1 MAPIRSGV
9 MAESTP
15 APVLVDDVDDGI
27 VTITLNRP
35 ERLNAMDRTLVD
47 GLHDALAELGGRD
60 DVRVAI
66 LTGAGRGFCAGLD
79 LKEGMLGG
87 PPSSDGPG
95 PAQRG
100 MEIQQRIA
108 TLIPAMRRA
117 RFPIV
122 AAVNGAA
129 TGGGL
134 ALVLGSDV
142 RIAAASAR
150 FNVAFVK
157 IGLSGCDIGVSWLL
171 PRIVGAARAQE
182 LMLTGRLIDAAEAER
197 IGMVVRAVDDEAL
210 AGEALVTARLIR
222 SNSPFGVWMTKEA
235 MWSALEI
242 GSQQAAID
250 LENRQQILSSFTEDM
265 AEAAAAFLAKR
276 EPRFRNR

>member
-1 MAPIRSGV
+1 
-9 MAESTP
+9 
-15 APVLVDDVDDGI
+15 
-27 VTITLNRP
+27 
-35 ERLNAMDRTLVD
+35 MDL
-47 GLHDALAELGGRD
+47 
-60 DVRVAI
+60 
-66 LTGAGRGFCAGLD
+66 
-79 LKEGMLGG
+79 
-87 PPSSDGPG
+87 
-95 PAQRG
+95 
-100 MEIQQRIA
+100 QQRIA

-134 ALVLGSDV
+134 ALVLGADV
-142 RIAAASAR
+142 RIAGAAAR

-157 IGLSGCDIGVSWLL
+157 LGLSGCDIGVSWLL

-182 LMLTGRLIDAAEAER
+182 LMLTGRLIDATEAER
-197 IGMVVRAVDDEAL
+197 IGMVVRVVDDAALADEAL
-210 AGEALVTARLIR
+210 ATARLIR

-250 LENRQQILSSFTEDM
+250 LENRQQILASFTEDV
-265 AEAAAAFLAKR
+265 AEAAGAFLERR

>member
-1 MAPIRSGV
+1 M
-9 MAESTP
+9 
-15 APVLVDDVDDGI
+15 DDVDDGI

-35 ERLNAMDRTLVD
+35 DRLNAMDRTLID
-47 GLHDALAELGGRD
+47 GLHRALEELDARD
-60 DVRVAI
+60 DVRAAI

-79 LKEGMLGG
+79 LKEQMLPSAGSLSGPDDGDGSVRPGRGRAQQGMHL
-87 PPSSDGPG
+87 
-95 PAQRG
+95 
-100 MEIQQRIA
+100 QQRIA
-108 TLIPAMRRA
+108 RLIPLMRRM

-150 FNVAFVK
+150 FNVAFVR

-182 LMLTGRLIDAAEAER
+182 LMLTGRLIGADEAER
-197 IGMVVRAVDDEAL
+197 IGMVVRTVPDEQLMDAAL
-210 AGEALVTARLIR
+210 DSARQIR
-222 SNSPFGVWMTKEA
+222 ANSPFGVWMTKEA

-250 LENRQQILSSFTEDM
+250 LENRQQILTSFTEDM
-265 AEAAAAFLAKR
+265 SEAAAAFLQR
-276 EPRFRNR
+276 RPPEFRNR